1 MNNKIYIDTERFLM
15 LAVKAAKANGIV
27 VEEEK
32 ELLRRYSKAVK
43 NNSDLFC
50 NECPD
55 DSSVNIET
63 LTAYFESLTA
73 PQKKRILF
81 EILDVMYADHL
92 FDESECNFVYDLA
105 SRIGIEEAELNRIF
119 SLYESGY
126 QQKQQ
131 NILAS

>member
-1 MNNKIYIDTERFLM
+1 MNNKIYFDTENFLM

-32 ELLRRYSKAVK
+32 ELLRKYSKAV
-43 NNSDLFC
+43 NNSDLY
-50 NECPD
+50 NNDCPD
-55 DSSVNIET
+55 DSGVSMEA

-119 SLYESGY
+119 SLYENGY
-126 QQKQQ
+126 QSKHQKV
-131 NILAS
+131 LAS

>member
-1 MNNKIYIDTERFLM
+1 MNNKIYIDTENFLM

-32 ELLRRYSKAVK
+32 ELLRRYKKATGSKETCS
-43 NNSDLFC
+43 ND
-50 NECPD
+50 CPD
-55 DSSVNIET
+55 DSGVSIET
-63 LTAYFESLTA
+63 LAAYFESLTA
-73 PQKKRILF
+73 PQKKRVLF

-105 SRIGIEEAELNRIF
+105 GRIGIEESELNRIF

-126 QQKQQ
+126 QHKQQ

>member
-1 MNNKIYIDTERFLM
+1 MNNKIYIDTENFLM

-32 ELLRRYSKAVK
+32 ELLRRYKKSAGSKETCS
-43 NNSDLFC
+43 ND
-50 NECPD
+50 CPD
-55 DSSVNIET
+55 DSGVSIET
-63 LTAYFESLTA
+63 LAAYFESLTA
-73 PQKKRILF
+73 PQKKRVLF

-105 SRIGIEEAELNRIF
+105 GRIGIEESELNRIF

-126 QQKQQ
+126 QHKQQ

>member
-1 MNNKIYIDTERFLM
+1 MNNKIYFDTENFLM

-32 ELLRRYSKAVK
+32 ELLRKYSKAV
-43 NNSDLFC
+43 NNSELHNND
-50 NECPD
+50 CPD
-55 DSSVNIET
+55 DSSVSMEA

-105 SRIGIEEAELNRIF
+105 SHIGIEEAELNRIF
-119 SLYESGY
+119 SLYENGY
-126 QQKQQ
+126 QSKHQKV
-131 NILAS
+131 LAS

>member
-1 MNNKIYIDTERFLM
+1 MNNKIYFDTENFLM

-32 ELLRRYSKAVK
+32 ELLRRYSKSV
-43 NNSDLFC
+43 NNSDLY
-50 NECPD
+50 NNDCPD
-55 DSSVNIET
+55 DSGVSMET

-119 SLYESGY
+119 SLYENGY
-126 QQKQQ
+126 QSKHQKV
-131 NILAS
+131 LAS

>member
-1 MNNKIYIDTERFLM
+1 MNNKIYFDTENFLM

-32 ELLRRYSKAVK
+32 ELLRKYSKAV
-43 NNSDLFC
+43 NNSDLY
-50 NECPD
+50 NNDCPD
-55 DSSVNIET
+55 DSGVSMEA

-105 SRIGIEEAELNRIF
+105 SHIGIEEAELNRIF
-119 SLYESGY
+119 SLYENGY
-126 QQKQQ
+126 QSKHQKV
-131 NILAS
+131 LAS